1 LSFALHGYYR
11 SSCSWRVR
19 IALHWKGL
27 DWEAIPVHL
36 VQDGGQQH
44 GSDHRALNPMR
55 QVPVLVDGEA
65 VLGQSVAILEYLE
78 EVYPDPPLLSGD
90 AVERAYT
97 RQMVEVIN
105 SGIQP
110 IQNLSVMQ
118 HLGKTY
124 GLERPQ
130 TLAWSAHWIARG
142 FDALETL
149 AFQRSGR
156 YCCGNQ
162 VSFADVCLVPQVYN
176 ARRFDVDMSAYP
188 TLLRIEEELSQIPS
202 FSETSPERQPDAPQ

>member
-1 LSFALHGYYR
+1 
-11 SSCSWRVR
+11 VR
-19 IALHWKGL
+19 IALHWKGQSW
-27 DWEAIPVHL
+27 DTVPVHL
-36 VQDGGQQH
+36 VEDGGHQH
-44 GSDHRALNPMR
+44 GTDHRTLNPMR

-65 VLGQSVAILEYLE
+65 TLGQSVAILEYLE
-78 EVYPDPPLLSGD
+78 EVYPDPPLLPSQ
-90 AVERAYT
+90 AVERAHV

-110 IQNLSVMQ
+110 IQNLAVMQ
-118 HLGKTY
+118 YLGKTY

-130 TLAWSAHWIARG
+130 TMGWSAYWIARG

-149 AFQRSGR
+149 AIRRGGR

-162 VSFADVCLVPQVYN
+162 VSFADVCLVPQAYN

-188 TLLRIEEELSQIPS
+188 TLLRVEEELLQHAS
-202 FSETSPERQPDAPQ
+202 FSETRPERQPDAPQ